1 MPPRTNTRRVRS
13 GSSQNLAG
21 AGPRAHTGPYEKLI
35 NRMYEPLKLLHALDP
50 VRGGHTAS
58 ATLPSPIT
66 TQHIRRQFRDDLAFL
81 CEHDKGGD
89 ACTALGIEERED
101 CLVYWVAANTNPQN
115 KIVPFLADLMRRL
128 VAVLKDVHAAVSSG
142 NSSTALLETA
152 SKEITAYCTA
162 YALSKIKK
170 ICALLRKAI
179 DNCTTSLAGGTFSGQ
194 EKALAGWLQRVS
206 QSTDALGAVGAGL
219 DLCRL
224 AYDKRKSAEMQTLK
238 ALAQMQQDQPHSAQS
253 PLQCFSKAYHYIG
266 RLANHIRVPARLVGS
281 VMDVEDLLLNPF
293 HIQALP
299 VVDSAPYRPLPR
311 PSGAGPAT
319 HRSLLESIAVRMC
332 RSDDTELLAELTAGL
347 QELEQKHQLTQ
358 RMQLDDK
365 SFKAPRVHAEVQVLE
380 HFHAQRLVWA
390 DNGDRYIGCSK
401 AACYCCHLYF
411 RHHPLRPVVPDCHNK
426 VYLKWGPPLL
436 VGGVAHP
443 GFKEQQTLLNRF
455 IEDVRKDAI
464 EQIRERRG
472 RRPFWQP
479 DSATAITQTVAGDNV
494 DDGDRD
500 NDGDDE
506 DVGGG
511 LLNSRFEDGVLHES
525 SNSGDGTIS
534 AVSEKTYMSVDVM
547 IRSLVSLDL
556 NSDR

>member
-21 AGPRAHTGPYEKLI
+21 VGPRAHAGPYEKLI

-50 VRGGHTAS
+50 VRGGQTAS
-58 ATLPSPIT
+58 AALPSPIT
-66 TQHIRRQFRDDLAFL
+66 TQHIHRQFRDDLAFL
-81 CEHDKGGD
+81 CEHEKGGD
-89 ACTALGIEERED
+89 ACT
-101 CLVYWVAANTNPQN
+101 
-115 KIVPFLADLMRRL
+115 
-128 VAVLKDVHAAVSSG
+128 VSSG

-162 YALSKIKK
+162 NALSKIKK
-170 ICALLRKAI
+170 TCALLRSAI
-179 DNCTTSLAGGTFSGQ
+179 NNCTTSLVGGTFSGQ
-194 EKALAGWLQRVS
+194 EKALAGWLQQFN
-206 QSTDALGAVGAGL
+206 QSTGALGAVVAGL

-253 PLQCFSKAYHYIG
+253 SLQCFSQAYHYIG
-266 RLANHIRVPARLVGS
+266 RLANHIRVHARLVVG
-281 VMDVEDLLLNPF
+281 VMDVEDMLLNPF

-299 VVDSAPYRPLPR
+299 VGDSAPYRASPTSI
-311 PSGAGPAT
+311 SG
-319 HRSLLESIAVRMC
+319 RIAVRMC
-332 RSDDTELLAELTAGL
+332 KSDDTELLAELTAGL
-347 QELEQKHQLTQ
+347 QKLEQKHQLTQ
-358 RMQLDDK
+358 RMQLDDE
-365 SFKAPRVHAEVQVLE
+365 SFKAPGVHSEVQVLE

-472 RRPFWQP
+472 RRPFWQA

-494 DDGDRD
+494 DDGNRD

-506 DVGGG
+506 DIGDG
-511 LLNSRFEDGVLHES
+511 LLNSRFEDGVLDES
-525 SNSGDGTIS
+525 KNGGDGTTS
-534 AVSEKTYMSVDVM
+534 AMSGKTYMSVDVM